1 MRRICSTPAIRERHQ
16 DRLNWVESRPSF
28 PAIGWPTCA
37 NNSSEKTPSP
47 DESGNSLDHLIGA
60 AEQRERDRET
70 ERIGGFGLD
79 QLDFRG

>member
-1 MRRICSTPAIRERHQ
+1 VVKILTLGT
-16 DRLNWVESRPSF
+16 RLTGRLGVESGPSF

-37 NNSSEKTPSP
+37 NNNSEKTPSP
-47 DESGNSLDHLIGA
+47 DESGSSLDHLIGA
-60 AEQRERDRET
+60 AEQGERDREP